1 MNTKTDTLVS
11 TLKAGPT
18 LNALVALAQGWI
30 WNGKDSCWMIPVQT
44 ITGDIDFDAI
54 VKYQPSINGAQ
65 AFELIEKFKT
75 DIDCD
80 ECLWT
85 VIIWP
90 AYGLSANVVKQKGTT
105 TAEAICK
112 SVVAS
117 KYGDTIP
124 DDVMESLK

>member
-1 MNTKTDTLVS
+1 MSIETNS
-11 TLKAGPT
+11 LKAVPT
-18 LNALVALAQGWI
+18 LDALVALAQGWI
-30 WNGKDSCWMIPVQT
+30 RNSKDSCWMIPVQT

-85 VIIWP
+85 VTIWP
-90 AYGLSANVVKQKGTT
+90 IYGLSADVAKQKGSTP
-105 TAEAICK
+105 AEAICK
-112 SVVAS
+112 AVVAS